1 MELIEIFRN
10 KMENSGIKAYIIPT
24 SDYHNSEYISDYFK
38 SRQFLSGFTGSQGT
52 LLITLDFAY
61 LWVDGRYFIQAEKQ
75 VNDKLIKIMKIG
87 TLNTPTIEE
96 FLDNYLNDGD
106 VLGFDGR
113 LMNTN
118 LVKSIINTVRSKITI
133 KDESDLVNVVW
144 PDRPSLPFSL
154 VYKLDVIFAG
164 KECKDK
170 ITELRAE
177 LEKNNTNLFVLTA
190 LEDIAWLLNLRA
202 NDITHTPVFLSYFIL
217 SKNEAILFID
227 KKKINSEIKAYLKE
241 NGIKVKDY
249 NDFYEHLKT
258 YDGKDILMDLNKA
271 NYKIYSILNA
281 KNVIV
286 NKQNPTT
293 LMKAI
298 KNETEIKN
306 TKAIHCRDG
315 ALVAK
320 LMYYV
325 KNSYDNKADISE
337 ISAAQYIDN
346 LRSELNGFVDLSFTT
361 ISGFLDHG
369 AMMHYSAT
377 PESNYKIDKP
387 GFLLVDSGGHYL
399 EGTTD
404 ITRTFGVGK
413 INDEMK
419 TNFTIVLKSMINLS
433 KAVFLK
439 GCNGQNLDILAR
451 GPIWNELMD
460 YKCGT
465 GHGVGY
471 LLSVHEA
478 PNGFRWQKVAERNDS
493 AVFVPG
499 MITTNEP
506 GIYLEN
512 KYGIRIENEMLC
524 VPKGQTEFG
533 EFLSFETITFAPI
546 DLDCIKV
553 ALLTK
558 EEKAWLN
565 EYHEM
570 VYKKINKYLTKQ
582 EKDWL
587 KIYTR
592 KI

>member
-1 MELIEIFRN
+1 MELIELFRS
-10 KMENSGIKAYIIPT
+10 KMEKDNYKAYIIPT

-38 SRQFLSGFTGSQGT
+38 ARQYLSGFTGSQGT
-52 LLITLDFAY
+52 LIITKDFAY

-75 VNDKLIKIMKIG
+75 INDKEIKLMKIG
-87 TLNTPTIEE
+87 TPNTPTIEE
-96 FLDNYLNDGD
+96 FLDSYLEDGD
-106 VLGFDGR
+106 ILGFDGR
-113 LMNTN
+113 LMNTS
-118 LVKSIINTVRSKITI
+118 LVKSIIRTVKSKIVI
-133 KDESDLVNVVW
+133 KDDIDLVDLVW
-144 PDRPSLPFSL
+144 EGRPKLPFSL
-154 VYKLDVIFAG
+154 IYNLDTVFSG
-164 KECKDK
+164 KEYSKK
-170 ITELRAE
+170 IAELR
-177 LEKNNTNLFVLTA
+177 EKIKDEADIFVLTA

-202 NDITHTPVFLSYFIL
+202 NDITHTPVFLSYLVITQT
-217 SKNEAILFID
+217 EVILFVN
-227 KKKINSEIKAYLKE
+227 KKKINNDIKAYLKE
-241 NGIKVKDY
+241 DNIKTKDY
-249 NDFYEHLKT
+249 DELYNYLAQI
-258 YDGKDILMDLNKA
+258 DGKDILLDFNKA
-271 NYKIYSILNA
+271 NYRIYSILNK
-281 KNVIV
+281 KNVLI

-293 LMKAI
+293 LMKSI

-306 TKAIHCRDG
+306 IKAIHNKDG
-315 ALVAK
+315 AMVAK

-325 KNSYDNKADISE
+325 KTSYDNKVDISE
-337 ISAAQYIDN
+337 ISASNYVDK
-346 LRSELNGFVDLSFTT
+346 LRSEISGFIDLSFNT

-377 PESNYKIDKP
+377 EESNYKIDKP

-413 INDEMK
+413 ISDEMK
-419 TNFTIVLKSMINLS
+419 TNFTIVLKSVIALS
-433 KAVFLK
+433 RAVFLK

-478 PNGFRWQKVAERNDS
+478 PNGFRWQRVAERNDS
-493 AVFVPG
+493 AVFEPG

-512 KYGIRIENEMLC
+512 KYGIRTENEMLC
-524 VPKGQTEFG
+524 IPKGQNEFG
-533 EFLSFETITFAPI
+533 EFLTFETITFAPI

-553 ALLTK
+553 TLLSK

>member
-1 MELIEIFRN
+1 MEIIEVFRN
-10 KMENSGIKAYIIPT
+10 KMESEGYKAYIIPT

-38 SRQFLSGFTGSQGT
+38 ARQYLSGFTGSQGT
-52 LLITLDFAY
+52 LLITKEFAY

-75 VNDKLIKIMKIG
+75 VNPNYIKIMKIG
-87 TLNTPTIEE
+87 TLNTPTIEQ
-96 FLDNYLNDGD
+96 FLNDYLKDND

-113 LMNTN
+113 LMSTN
-118 LVKSIINTVRSKITI
+118 LVKSITNTVKAGIVI
-133 KDESDLVNVVW
+133 KDDVDLVNSVW
-144 PDRPSLPFSL
+144 PDRPNLPFSL
-154 VYKLDVIFAG
+154 LYNLDLLFTG
-164 KECKDK
+164 KDYQKKVE
-170 ITELRAE
+170 ELRIKISDAE
-177 LEKNNTNLFVLTA
+177 ASMHIITS
-190 LEDIAWLLNLRA
+190 LEDIAWLLNLRG
-202 NDITHTPVFLSYFIL
+202 NDISHTPVFLSYFIL
-217 SKNEAILFID
+217 TQTEAILFVD
-227 KKKINSEIKAYLKE
+227 KKKLNPEVKAYLKD
-241 NGIKVKDY
+241 NNIKVKDY
-249 NDFYEHLKT
+249 FDFYEYIKT
-258 YDGKDILMDLNKA
+258 IGGKNILIDLNKA
-271 NYKIYSILNA
+271 NYRIYSSINQR
-281 KNVIV
+281 NTII
-286 NKQNPTT
+286 NKQNPTL
-293 LMKAI
+293 LMKSI
-298 KNETEIKN
+298 KNETEIRNIKLAHN
-306 TKAIHCRDG
+306 RDG

-325 KNSYDNKADISE
+325 KSSYDNKAQLSE
-337 ISAAQYIDN
+337 ISASDYIDK
-346 LRSELNGFVDLSFTT
+346 LRSETKGFVDLSFNT
-361 ISGFLDHG
+361 ISAFADHG

-377 PESNYKIDKP
+377 PETNYEIDKP

-419 TNFTIVLKSMINLS
+419 TNFTLVLKSMINLS

-478 PNGFRWQKVAERNDS
+478 PNGFRWQRVAERNDS
-493 AVFVPG
+493 AVFEPG
-499 MITTNEP
+499 MVTTNEP

-533 EFLSFETITFAPI
+533 EFLTFETITFAPI

-553 ALLTK
+553 TLLTK

-565 EYHEM
+565 EYHEL

-592 KI
+592 KL

>member
-1 MELIEIFRN
+1 MELIELFRN
-10 KMENSGIKAYIIPT
+10 KMETAGYKAYIVPT

-38 SRQFLSGFTGSQGT
+38 ARQFLSGFTGSQGT
-52 LLITLDFAY
+52 LVITLDFAY

-75 VNDKLIKIMKIG
+75 VDDKIIKIMKIG
-87 TLNTPTIEE
+87 TPNTPTIEE
-96 FLDNYLNDGD
+96 FLDNYLKDSD

-118 LVKSIINTVRSKITI
+118 LVKSIISTVKAKITI
-133 KDESDLVNVVW
+133 KDDVDLVNSIW
-144 PDRPSLPFSL
+144 PDRPALPFSL
-154 VYKLDVIFAG
+154 IYNLDIIFSG
-164 KECKDK
+164 KEYSKK
-170 ITELRAE
+170 IEELRAKIAN
-177 LEKNNTNLFVLTA
+177 EKADVFVLTS

-202 NDITHTPVFLSYFIL
+202 NDITHTPVFLSYLVITQTDVV
-217 SKNEAILFID
+217 LFVD
-227 KKKINSEIKAYLKE
+227 KKKINNDIKAYLKT
-241 NGIKVKDY
+241 NSIKVKDY
-249 NDFYEHLKT
+249 DSIYEYLAKF
-258 YDGKDILMDLNKA
+258 DGKDILLDFNKA
-271 NYKIYSILNA
+271 NYRIYSILNK
-281 KNVIV
+281 KNVLI

-293 LMKAI
+293 LMKSI

-306 TKAIHCRDG
+306 IKAIHNKDG
-315 ALVAK
+315 AMVAK

-325 KNSYDNKADISE
+325 KTSFDNKHDLSE
-337 ISAAQYIDN
+337 ISASNYIDK
-346 LRSELNGFVDLSFTT
+346 LRSEVNGFVDLSFNT
-361 ISGFLDHG
+361 ISGFADHG

-377 PESNYKIDKP
+377 EESNYKIDRP

-478 PNGFRWQKVAERNDS
+478 PNGFRWQRVAERNDS
-493 AVFVPG
+493 AVFEPG
-499 MITTNEP
+499 MVTTNEP

-533 EFLSFETITFAPI
+533 EFLTFETITFAPI

-553 ALLTK
+553 TLLTK

-565 EYHEM
+565 EYHEL

-592 KI
+592 KL

>member
-75 VNDKLIKIMKIG
+75 VNDKFIKIMKIG

-133 KDESDLVNVVW
+133 KDETDLVNVVW

-154 VYKLDVIFAG
+154 IYKLDIIFAG

-315 ALVAK
+315 AQVAK

-377 PESNYKIDKP
+377 PESDYKIDKP

-433 KAVFLK
+433 RAVFLK

-478 PNGFRWQKVAERNDS
+478 PNGFRWQRVAERNDS